1 MALINCSNCGAQI
14 SDKSKNCIHCG
25 VSTSISLKTLIS
37 CLECGALIEKTVS
50 KCPECGFPLVVEKA
64 KAQCPECS
72 TMVEKDTNECPEC
85 GFPMSEF
92 KSNNNQEDLKPVTQS
107 SFNSGTK
114 IGVFIL
120 SIVCGVFVLFFK
132 LGMFSN
138 ESSEYDY
145 IPTNIN
151 SSTTEQ
157 YYNYDTDE
165 DKESDRDRE
174 ERNRQNDLTMK
185 LLNVEN
191 ELRET
196 VDELAELYR
205 ERGGNTGLSGVALKQ
220 RIVILYQRAVEI
232 ARATGD
238 ESLVREYER
247 RKEKSISAMQMM
259 N

>member
-1 MALINCSNCGAQI
+1 
-14 SDKSKNCIHCG
+14 
-25 VSTSISLKTLIS
+25 
-37 CLECGALIEKTVS
+37 
-50 KCPECGFPLVVEKA
+50 
-64 KAQCPECS
+64 
-72 TMVEKDTNECPEC
+72 
-85 GFPMSEF
+85 
-92 KSNNNQEDLKPVTQS
+92 
-107 SFNSGTK
+107 
-114 IGVFIL
+114 
-120 SIVCGVFVLFFK
+120 
-132 LGMFSN
+132 MFSN

-165 DKESDRDRE
+165 DKESDRE
-174 ERNRQNDLTMK
+174 ERNRQNDLTIK

-191 ELRET
+191 ELREA

-205 ERGGNTGLSGVALKQ
+205 EGGGNTGLSGVALKQ

-247 RKEKSISAMQMM
+247 RKEKSISAMKMM